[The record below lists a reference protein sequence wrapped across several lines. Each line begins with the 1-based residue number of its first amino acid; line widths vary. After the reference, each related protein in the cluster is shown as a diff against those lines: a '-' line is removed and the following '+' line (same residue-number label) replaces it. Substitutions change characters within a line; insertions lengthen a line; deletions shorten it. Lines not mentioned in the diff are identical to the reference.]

1 MAELIVGEE
10 LQTYLVAQAIGQLP
24 GAAVSLTIPSIWLAP
39 RDGAPQP
46 RSGEN
51 ATVTLIDTLQSPAS
65 TLEAWIEE
73 TFVDVIV
80 VARQNS
86 AAKLLHRTIRN
97 LIHPNSAHGGQQHWV
112 MNNLHV
118 EYSTI
123 WRGEQPLYQ
132 DDVAYSRTASYRF
145 GCRRRALA
153 GTPLVP

>member
-10 LQTYLVAQAIGQLP
+10 LQDFLVAQGVGQYP
-24 GAAVSLTIPSIWLAP
+24 DAAASTTVPSIWLAP

-46 RSGEN
+46 RKGEN
-51 ATVTLIDTLQSPAS
+51 VTVTLIDTLQAPAA

-80 VARQNS
+80 TARQNS
-86 AAKLLHRTIRN
+86 AAKLLHRVIRN
-97 LIHPNSAHGGQQHWV
+97 LLHPDEAHGGRMQW
-112 MNNLHV
+112 MMGDLKV

-132 DDVAYSRTASYRF
+132 DDVAYSRTVSYRF
-145 GCRRRALA
+145 GARRKALA

>member
-10 LQTYLVAQAIGQLP
+10 LQDFLVASGVGQLP
-24 GAAVSLTIPSIWLAP
+24 GAAASASVPSVWLAP

-46 RSGEN
+46 RHGEN
-51 ATVTLIDTLQSPAS
+51 ATVTLIDTLQTPAA

-73 TFVDVIV
+73 TFVDVII

-86 AAKLLHRTIRN
+86 AAKLLHRVIRN
-97 LIHPNSAHGGQQHWV
+97 LLHPNDAHGGRMQW
-112 MNNLHV
+112 MMSDLKV

-123 WRGEQPLYQ
+123 WRGEQPLFQ
-132 DDVAYSRTASYRF
+132 NDVAYGRTASYRF
-145 GCRRRALA
+145 GVRRKSLA